1 MIEIILILF
10 SIYLIWKVSS
20 SFDLAANYLTRNMG
34 EGIKGPTV
42 NAVASSLPE
51 LMISSLF
58 LFFYKDINGF
68 SAGFAT
74 IIGSSAFNIAIIPVI
89 AYIFALKK
97 NQIQAFKVDKK
108 IVFQDGIFLLISI
121 ILLGLGFIIGLN
133 IYYALILLST
143 YLFYILFIYKK
154 RRVNHNKI
162 NDKIGHINT
171 KFENGLKWPYLKSII
186 NLRIYNIYGFKKINS
201 FNSTIVIITSVL
213 IISLACYSLVEVVE
227 NISESY
233 GVNLF
238 ITAFF
243 IAAISSSVPDTIL
256 SIKDAENNQFNDSFS
271 NTYGSNIFDI
281 CVGIGLPIFIYSLF
295 NEPISID
302 TSVERLGLTNFGDK
316 LFDGNLLVWSTVVL
330 FVFTL
335 LLSLIYLS
343 EKINKKNIPYILVL
357 YFLYI
362 IALILF

>member
-1 MIEIILILF
+1 
-10 SIYLIWKVSS
+10 
-20 SFDLAANYLTRNMG
+20 MG

-89 AYIFALKK
+89 AYIFAFKK

-108 IVFQDGIFLLISI
+108 IVLQDGIFLLMSI
-121 ILLGLGFIIGLN
+121 ILLGLGFVIGLN
-133 IYYALILLST
+133 IYYAIILIST
-143 YLFYILFIYKK
+143 YLFYIFFIYKK
-154 RRVNHNKI
+154 RNINKNKI
-162 NDKIGHINT
+162 NDKIGYINT
-171 KFENGLKWPYLKSII
+171 KFGNGLKWSYFKSIV
-186 NLRIYNIYGFKKINS
+186 NLRIYNIFGFKNINS
-201 FNSTIVIITSVL
+201 FNSVIVIIISVL
-213 IISLACYSLVEVVE
+213 IISLACYLLVMVVE

-243 IAAISSSVPDTIL
+243 IAAISSSIPDTIL

-281 CVGIGLPIFIYSLF
+281 CIGVGLPIFIYSLF
-295 NEPISID
+295 NEPISVD
-302 TSVERLGLTNFGDK
+302 TPVERLGLTNFGDTI
-316 LFDGNLLVWSTVVL
+316 FNGNLLVWSTIIL

-335 LLSLIYLS
+335 LLSLIYFS
-343 EKINKKNIPYILVL
+343 GKINKKNIPYILVL

-362 IALILF
+362 IALVIF

>member
-1 MIEIILILF
+1 M
-10 SIYLIWKVSS
+10 IWKVSS

-89 AYIFALKK
+89 AYIFAFKK

-108 IVFQDGIFLLISI
+108 IVLQDGIFLLMSI
-121 ILLGLGFIIGLN
+121 ILLGLGFVIGLN
-133 IYYALILLST
+133 IYYAIILIST
-143 YLFYILFIYKK
+143 YLFYIFFIYKK
-154 RRVNHNKI
+154 RNINKNKI
-162 NDKIGHINT
+162 NDKIGYINT
-171 KFENGLKWPYLKSII
+171 KFGNGLKWSYFKSIV
-186 NLRIYNIYGFKKINS
+186 NLRIYNIFGFKNINT
-201 FNSTIVIITSVL
+201 FNSVIVIIISVL
-213 IISLACYSLVEVVE
+213 IISLACYLLVMVVE

-243 IAAISSSVPDTIL
+243 IAAISSSIPDTIL

-281 CVGIGLPIFIYSLF
+281 CIGVGLPIFIYSLF
-295 NEPISID
+295 NEPISVD
-302 TSVERLGLTNFGDK
+302 TPVERLGLTNFGDTI
-316 LFDGNLLVWSTVVL
+316 FNGNLLVWSTIIL
-330 FVFTL
+330 FIFTL
-335 LLSLIYLS
+335 LISLIYLS

-362 IALILF
+362 IALVIF

>member
-1 MIEIILILF
+1 M
-10 SIYLIWKVSS
+10 IWKVSS

-89 AYIFALKK
+89 AYIFAFKK

-108 IVFQDGIFLLISI
+108 IVLQDGIFLLMSI
-121 ILLGLGFIIGLN
+121 ILLGLGFVIGLN
-133 IYYALILLST
+133 IYYAIILIST
-143 YLFYILFIYKK
+143 YLFYIFFIYKK
-154 RRVNHNKI
+154 RNINKNKI
-162 NDKIGHINT
+162 NDKIGYINT
-171 KFENGLKWPYLKSII
+171 KFGNGLKWSYFKSIV
-186 NLRIYNIYGFKKINS
+186 NLRIYNIFGFKNINS
-201 FNSTIVIITSVL
+201 FNSVIVIIISVL
-213 IISLACYSLVEVVE
+213 IISLACYLLVMVVE

-243 IAAISSSVPDTIL
+243 IAAISSSIPDTIL

-281 CVGIGLPIFIYSLF
+281 CIGVGLPIFIYSLF
-295 NEPISID
+295 NEPISVD
-302 TSVERLGLTNFGDK
+302 TPVERLGLTNFGDTI
-316 LFDGNLLVWSTVVL
+316 FNGNLLVWSTIIL
-330 FVFTL
+330 FIFTL
-335 LLSLIYLS
+335 LISLIYLS

-362 IALILF
+362 IALVIF

>member
-1 MIEIILILF
+1 
-10 SIYLIWKVSS
+10 
-20 SFDLAANYLTRNMG
+20 MG

-89 AYIFALKK
+89 AYIFAFKK

-108 IVFQDGIFLLISI
+108 IVLQDGIFLLMSI
-121 ILLGLGFIIGLN
+121 ILLGLGFVIGLN
-133 IYYALILLST
+133 IYYAIILIST
-143 YLFYILFIYKK
+143 YLFYIFFIYKK
-154 RRVNHNKI
+154 RNINKNKI
-162 NDKIGHINT
+162 NDKIGYINT
-171 KFENGLKWPYLKSII
+171 KFGNGLKWSYFKSIV
-186 NLRIYNIYGFKKINS
+186 NLRIYNIFGFKNINT
-201 FNSTIVIITSVL
+201 FNSVIVIIISVL
-213 IISLACYSLVEVVE
+213 IISLACYLLVMVVE

-243 IAAISSSVPDTIL
+243 IAAISSSIPDTIL

-281 CVGIGLPIFIYSLF
+281 CIGVGLPIFIYSLF
-295 NEPISID
+295 NEPISVD
-302 TSVERLGLTNFGDK
+302 TPVERLGLTNFGDTI
-316 LFDGNLLVWSTVVL
+316 FNGNLLVWSTIIL
-330 FVFTL
+330 FIFTL
-335 LLSLIYLS
+335 LISLIYLS

-362 IALILF
+362 IALVIF

>member
-1 MIEIILILF
+1 
-10 SIYLIWKVSS
+10 
-20 SFDLAANYLTRNMG
+20 MG

-89 AYIFALKK
+89 AYIFAFKK

-108 IVFQDGIFLLISI
+108 IVLQDGIFLLMSI
-121 ILLGLGFIIGLN
+121 ILLGLGFVIGLN
-133 IYYALILLST
+133 IYYAIILIST
-143 YLFYILFIYKK
+143 YLFYIFFIYKK
-154 RRVNHNKI
+154 RNINKNKI
-162 NDKIGHINT
+162 NDKIGYINT
-171 KFENGLKWPYLKSII
+171 KFGNGLKWSYFKSIV
-186 NLRIYNIYGFKKINS
+186 NLRIYNIFGFKNINS
-201 FNSTIVIITSVL
+201 FNSVIVIIISVL
-213 IISLACYSLVEVVE
+213 IISLACYLLVMVVE

-243 IAAISSSVPDTIL
+243 IAAISSSIPDTIL

-281 CVGIGLPIFIYSLF
+281 CIGVGLPIFIYSLF
-295 NEPISID
+295 NEPISVD
-302 TSVERLGLTNFGDK
+302 TPVERLGLTNFGDTI
-316 LFDGNLLVWSTVVL
+316 FNGNLLVWSTIIL
-330 FVFTL
+330 FIFTL
-335 LLSLIYLS
+335 LISLIYLS

-362 IALILF
+362 IALVIF

>member
-1 MIEIILILF
+1 
-10 SIYLIWKVSS
+10 
-20 SFDLAANYLTRNMG
+20 MG

-74 IIGSSAFNIAIIPVI
+74 IIGSSAFNIAIIPVV
-89 AYIFALKK
+89 AYFFAFKK
-97 NQIQAFKVDKK
+97 NQIQAFQVDKK
-108 IVFQDGIFLLISI
+108 IVVQDGIFLLISI
-121 ILLGLGFIIGLN
+121 VLLGLGFIIGLN
-133 IYYALILLST
+133 IYYAIILIST

-154 RRVNHNKI
+154 RNVNQYKI
-162 NDKIGHINT
+162 NDKTGHIKF
-171 KFENGLKWPYLKSII
+171 KFENGLKWSYIKSII
-186 NLRIYNIYGFKKINS
+186 NLRIYNIFGFKNINS
-201 FNSTIVIITSVL
+201 FNSAIVIIISVL
-213 IISLACYSLVEVVE
+213 IISLACYTLVEVVE

-233 GVNLF
+233 GINLF

-243 IAAISSSVPDTIL
+243 IAAISSSIPDTIL

-281 CVGIGLPIFIYSLF
+281 CIGIGLPIFIYSLF

-302 TSVERLGLTNFGDK
+302 TLVERLGLINFGDTM
-316 LFDGNLLVWSTVVL
+316 FGGNLLVWSTLVL
-330 FVFTL
+330 FIFTL
-335 LLSLIYLS
+335 LVSMIYYGG
-343 EKINKKNIPYILVL
+343 KINKKNIPIILIL

-362 IALILF
+362 ITLIVF

>member
-1 MIEIILILF
+1 
-10 SIYLIWKVSS
+10 
-20 SFDLAANYLTRNMG
+20 MG

-89 AYIFALKK
+89 AYIFAFKK

-108 IVFQDGIFLLISI
+108 IVLQDGIFLLMSI
-121 ILLGLGFIIGLN
+121 ILLGLGFVIGLN
-133 IYYALILLST
+133 IYYAIILIST
-143 YLFYILFIYKK
+143 YLFYIFFIYKK
-154 RRVNHNKI
+154 RNINKNKI
-162 NDKIGHINT
+162 NDKIGYINT
-171 KFENGLKWPYLKSII
+171 KFGNGLKWSYFKSIV
-186 NLRIYNIYGFKKINS
+186 NLRIYNIFGFKNINS
-201 FNSTIVIITSVL
+201 FNSVIVIIISVL
-213 IISLACYSLVEVVE
+213 IISLACYLLVMVVE

-243 IAAISSSVPDTIL
+243 IAAISSSIPDTIL

-281 CVGIGLPIFIYSLF
+281 CIGVGLPIFIYSLF
-295 NEPISID
+295 NEPIAVD
-302 TSVERLGLTNFGDK
+302 TPVERLGLTNFGDTI
-316 LFDGNLLVWSTVVL
+316 FNGNLLVWSTIIL

-335 LLSLIYLS
+335 LLSLIYFS
-343 EKINKKNIPYILVL
+343 GKINKRNIPYILVL

-362 IALILF
+362 IALVIF